1 MKEYGNYTN
10 GKTHTCGLI
19 GNPVEHTVS
28 PVIHNNL
35 AGMFGHNL
43 VYVPFHVEE
52 NLQKA
57 IEGAYALNIY
67 GMNVTV
73 PYKSEVMRY
82 LVEVDEKAE
91 QIGAVNTLVR
101 TEGGYKGYNTDM
113 PGLYRAM
120 KTEGIEL
127 AGEKVLILGAGGVAR
142 AVAVLAAEKKAKK
155 ICILNRT
162 VEKAESIVLE
172 IKNMMP
178 QAVIE
183 ALSLSSYEELE
194 GEDWIGIQAT
204 SVGMFPNNEDV
215 IIEEAGFYQKLKVGY
230 DLIFNPYETK
240 FMKLARAAGKKAY
253 NGLKMLLYQGIIA
266 YELWNGIEVAE
277 EQAEAV
283 FERMNDEMKGK

>member
-1 MKEYGNYTN
+1 MKKNENYTN
-10 GKTHTCGLI
+10 GKTRTCGLI

-35 AGMFGHNL
+35 ANMFGHNL
-43 VYVPFHVEE
+43 VYVPFCVGKD
-52 NLQKA
+52 LQKA
-57 IEGAYALNIY
+57 VEGAYALNIF

-73 PYKSEVMRY
+73 PYKSEVMQY
-82 LVEVDEKAE
+82 LAEVDEKAE

-120 KTEGIEL
+120 KEEGIEL

-142 AVAVLAAEKKAKK
+142 AVAVLAAEKGAKK

-162 VEKAESIVLE
+162 IEKAENIASE
-172 IKNMMP
+172 IKEMMP
-178 QAVIE
+178 QTQIE
-183 ALSLSSYEELE
+183 ALSLSAYAQLE
-194 GEDWIGIQAT
+194 GESWIGIQAT
-204 SVGMFPNNEDV
+204 SVGMFPNNENA
-215 IIEEAGFYQKLKVGY
+215 IIEETGFYRKLKVGY

-240 FMKLARAAGKKAY
+240 FMKLTKAAGKAAY

-266 YELWNGIEVAE
+266 YELWNGIEVTK

-283 FERMNDEMKGK
+283 FEAMKEEMKGK